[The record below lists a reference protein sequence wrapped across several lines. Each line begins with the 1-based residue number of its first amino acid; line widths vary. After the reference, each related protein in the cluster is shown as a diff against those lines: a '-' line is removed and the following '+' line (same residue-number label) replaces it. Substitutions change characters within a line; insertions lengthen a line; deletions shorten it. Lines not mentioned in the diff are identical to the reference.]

1 MGLTSIGL
9 LEQMRTAKRHPTASV
24 LGGALGGFVPI
35 AAYTIVHQEL
45 RRSGHW
51 DLWQPIAPVVAACL
65 LFSVRTVWQWGHQ
78 SFREGFK
85 ASCLVVAIEG
95 VMVFSA
101 TPLLCM
107 VALAY
112 LVAINAIATAC
123 TLVAED
129 RRPEPVT
136 VTAVARERSL
146 SRRDATKLVDRQLAT
161 TAKARP
167 V

>member
-1 MGLTSIGL
+1 MTSIGL
-9 LEQMRTAKRHPTASV
+9 LEQMRTARRHPMASA

-35 AAYTIVHQEL
+35 AAYTIVHHEL
-45 RRSGHW
+45 RRSGAW
-51 DLWQPIAPVVAACL
+51 NLWQPVAPVVAACL

-85 ASCLVVAIEG
+85 ASCLVVAVEG

-101 TPLLCM
+101 TPLLCL

-129 RRPEPVT
+129 KLPEPVT
-136 VTAVARERSL
+136 VTSVSREL
-146 SRRDATKLVDRQLAT
+146 NLPRRDAEKVVARRLAQKQRAVT
-161 TAKARP
+161 
-167 V
+167 